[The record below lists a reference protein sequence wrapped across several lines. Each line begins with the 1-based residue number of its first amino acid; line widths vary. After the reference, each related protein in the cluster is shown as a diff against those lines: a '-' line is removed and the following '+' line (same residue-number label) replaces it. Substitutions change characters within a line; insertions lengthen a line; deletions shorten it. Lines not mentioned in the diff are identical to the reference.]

1 MVLEHLIEVGTRVA
15 TGIVELTHGEQV
27 TVSSDVADVKP
38 PRGKGPQIVEED
50 QAFLRDYAHTLNED
64 AGDWKSAQTY
74 GHPWFGELN
83 ARQWACLGA
92 VHQTTHRRQMER
104 IVAGLKRGA

>member
-1 MVLEHLIEVGTRVA
+1 MVLEHLIEVGSRVA

-38 PRGKGPQIVEED
+38 TGGKGSEIVEEYK
-50 QAFLRDYAHTLNED
+50 AFLRDYAHTLNED

-92 VHQTTHRRQMER
+92 VHQSIHRKQMER
-104 IVAGLKRGA
+104 IVAGLGRS

>member
-1 MVLEHLIEVGTRVA
+1 MHRRRGFGTGVG
-15 TGIVELTHGEQV
+15 
-27 TVSSDVADVKP
+27 
-38 PRGKGPQIVEED
+38 GKGEKSPQIIEECK
-50 QAFLRDYAHTLNED
+50 AFLRDYAHTLTED

-83 ARQWACLGA
+83 AHRWACLGT

-104 IVAGLKRGA
+104 SVAGLGT